1 MSARRRWSPAT
12 TRGACG
18 GGLAR
23 GGSLEAVLAR
33 VASVEQELRDVEIRL
48 SDPAARSDPR
58 RLAELGR
65 RHKLLD
71 GIVAA
76 GRRLR
81 AASEDRDEARRML
94 SEASGGD
101 RAELRAMIA
110 DFESA
115 SAAAADDLR
124 DALTAP
130 DPNEGRTVIVEI
142 RGAAGG
148 EEANLFARDLF
159 LMYRAFARRRHWTV
173 EILSVSRS
181 GRGGYSEASAAISGA
196 QVWTR
201 LKHEA
206 GTHRVQRVPATESQ
220 GRVHTS
226 SVTVTVLP
234 EAQVVDARIDDADL
248 RIDVFRSSGPGGQSV
263 NTTNS
268 AVRVTHLPTGLFVTI
283 QDEKSQ
289 HRNKQKA
296 LRVLRSKIVHAAQQR
311 VSGERSEKT
320 RTYNPKANRIT
331 DHRIGLTMHNL
342 DRVLAGE
349 LDEISDALCQ
359 NERSAALMA
368 TPDTTS

>member
-1 MSARRRWSPAT
+1 M
-12 TRGACG
+12 
-18 GGLAR
+18 
-23 GGSLEAVLAR
+23 
-33 VASVEQELRDVEIRL
+33 EIRL

-65 RHKLLD
+65 RHKLLG

-94 SEASGGD
+94 SEASGAD

-110 DFESA
+110 DFEP
-115 SAAAADDLR
+115 AAVTAAGDLR
-124 DALTAP
+124 AALVAP
-130 DPNEGRTVIVEI
+130 DPNEGRNVIIEI

-159 LMYRAFARRRHWTV
+159 LMYRASARRRHWNV
-173 EILSVSRS
+173 ELLSVSRS
-181 GRGGYSEASAAISGA
+181 ARGGYSEASAAISGD

-206 GTHRVQRVPATESQ
+206 GIHRVQRVPATESQ

-226 SVTVTVLP
+226 SVTVSVLP
-234 EAQVVDARIDDADL
+234 EAQPVDVRIGDADL

-296 LRVLRSKIVHAAQQR
+296 LRVLRSKIMHAAQRR
-311 VSGERSEKT
+311 VCAEESALRRHQTGSGERSEKI
-320 RTYNPKANRIT
+320 RTYNRKANRIT